1 MSLQRKRSEVVSKKA
16 AFGKKIVFTNLMDVT
31 TETILSYQKS
41 GCQIEDSFHH
51 LEDRDLVAY
60 HPSYHWTDS
69 KIRVHAF
76 VCVLVLLLLKLL
88 QFQARQN
95 GVWMSCNVLIDELED
110 MTMIIPVYRDG
121 KMLKKI
127 TTLSAAPKRLF
138 EVFGL
143 GKYT

>member
-1 MSLQRKRSEVVSKKA
+1 MRTYLKTPKVSASQALRFHDLKVWNNGCRNIMSLQRKRSEVVSKKA

-76 VCVLVLLLLKLL
+76 VCVLVLLLLK
-88 QFQARQN
+88 
-95 GVWMSCNVLIDELED
+95 
-110 MTMIIPVYRDG
+110 
-121 KMLKKI
+121 
-127 TTLSAAPKRLF
+127 
-138 EVFGL
+138 
-143 GKYT
+143 